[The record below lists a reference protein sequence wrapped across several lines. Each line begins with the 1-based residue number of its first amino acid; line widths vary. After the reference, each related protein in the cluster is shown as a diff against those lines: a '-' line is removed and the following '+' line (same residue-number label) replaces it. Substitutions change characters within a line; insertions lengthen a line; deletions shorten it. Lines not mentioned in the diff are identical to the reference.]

1 MKRPALSVII
11 PIYNAGAYLPGCL
24 DSILAAGIEDAELL
38 LIDDGSTDGS
48 GALCREYAGK
58 HPCIRRIN
66 QKNLGPS
73 AARNRGLELAQ
84 GEYVAF
90 FDGDDYIAPG
100 ALGKTASMLRQY
112 PDAEVWISDF
122 CRVSDGGC
130 ILDKVYQIDDTPEP
144 IEGKEYLQRFL
155 SRRDCVW
162 NVWRYVFKREFLT
175 DNGLRFIE
183 GVDCAEDLEFVVRA
197 LTKAERPVF
206 FHNPYYFYRVNYGAT
221 LTRRYDAKR
230 VSHLTAMLRCSAE
243 YLQKQPPQAA
253 QLLIN
258 KIALE
263 FFLNLALLQEVSSE
277 DRENV
282 RKLLQETAWIM
293 GLSDK
298 CALKLVKSAAA
309 GLGVD
314 AVSRMVYCLK
324 RVKRRL
330 RAMKVAAFAASRR
343 GVG

>member
-11 PIYNAGAYLPGCL
+11 PIYNVEAYLPVCL
-24 DSILAAGIEDAELL
+24 DSILAAGIEDIELL

-58 HPCIRRIN
+58 HPYIRWISQR
-66 QKNLGPS
+66 NLGPS

-100 ALGKTASMLRQY
+100 ALRKTAALLRQY
-112 PDAEVWISDF
+112 PGAEVWVSDF
-122 CRVSDGGC
+122 CRVSDCGC
-130 ILDKVYQIDDTPEP
+130 ILDKVYQIDDAPEP
-144 IEGKEYLQRFL
+144 IEGKEYLQQFL

-162 NVWRYVFKREFLT
+162 NVWRYVFRREFLT

-183 GVDCAEDLEFVVRA
+183 GIDCAEDLEFVVRV
-197 LTKAERPVF
+197 LTTAERPVF

-243 YLQKQPPQAA
+243 YLQKQPSRAA
-253 QLLIN
+253 QLLVN

-263 FFLNLALLQEVSSE
+263 LFLNLALLQEVSPE
-277 DRENV
+277 DRAIV

-298 CALKLVKSAAA
+298 GILKLFKAAAA
-309 GLGVD
+309 GLGLD
-314 AVSRMVYCLK
+314 AVSWMVYRLK

-330 RAMKVAAFAASRR
+330 RTMKVAASAASK
-343 GVG
+343 